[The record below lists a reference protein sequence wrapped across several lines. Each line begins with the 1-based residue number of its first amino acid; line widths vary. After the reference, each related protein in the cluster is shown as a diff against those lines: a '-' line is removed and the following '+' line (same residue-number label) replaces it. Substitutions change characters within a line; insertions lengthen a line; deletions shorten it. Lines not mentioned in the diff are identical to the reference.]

1 MMRILVTGA
10 AGFIGSHLALRLVRE
25 GHEVV
30 AVDNLSTGRRENIP
44 TGVEFLQLDLAASDF
59 VKALPG
65 GRFDAVCHLAA
76 QSSGEISGE
85 DPVYDVRANALSTL
99 QLSRWCLRNRT
110 PRFLYASSM
119 AVYGDPAR
127 LPVAETDA
135 CSPLSFYGISKM
147 SSEHFLRLAAREG
160 LSTTSFRMFSVYGP
174 GQNLEN
180 LRQGMVSIY
189 MAYMLKGQE
198 VPVKGSLQRFRD
210 FIYIDD
216 VVEAWLKALIAPS
229 TKSPVYNLGSGRG
242 TTVQELL
249 STLKWA
255 LQLPPDYPV
264 KELPGSRS
272 DQFGLR
278 ANIQRAGSE
287 LDWRPTTDLVS
298 GLQRM
303 SEWALSM
310 LEGIR

>member
-1 MMRILVTGA
+1 MRKGR
-10 AGFIGSHLALRLVRE
+10 GVR
-25 GHEVV
+25 
-30 AVDNLSTGRRENIP
+30 
-44 TGVEFLQLDLAASDF
+44 
-59 VKALPG
+59 
-65 GRFDAVCHLAA
+65 
-76 QSSGEISGE
+76 
-85 DPVYDVRANALSTL
+85 
-99 QLSRWCLRNRT
+99 
-110 PRFLYASSM
+110 
-119 AVYGDPAR
+119 
-127 LPVAETDA
+127 
-135 CSPLSFYGISKM
+135 
-147 SSEHFLRLAAREG
+147 
-160 LSTTSFRMFSVYGP
+160 
-174 GQNLEN
+174 
-180 LRQGMVSIY
+180 
-189 MAYMLKGQE
+189 
-198 VPVKGSLQRFRD
+198 VKGSLQRFRD